1 MKYCSNCG
9 HELREGTTVC
19 TNCGQSIDGK
29 KPESSKRGMSKKS
42 KTIIIGAVI
51 LVLLITI
58 ALVIVSQM
66 LSPKNQLDNISQA
79 IEEENTALLVENIDN
94 VISETDAEAYFQYIN
109 ESGGKDTMVEDL
121 NSVQESADNMVYDEI
136 TDGMNTLLTVEENGK
151 QYLLFKNY
159 NIEIPK
165 VSVYSYEDYNI
176 EEFTYDYNDKER
188 RWNGTTDK
196 VMDLIPGIYS
206 FEGVSRI
213 DDTEYNGTMQVDL
226 TDSEHI
232 SFNPGYFNINLTE
245 NISYSS
251 LDVDF
256 DDIAI
261 KVNGE
266 DTPVDFSQYE
276 VTIGPFKS
284 GDEISIETIV
294 NAGGKQL
301 TSDPQVLNSEDAEIN
316 FEYQSNG
323 TVEPVARLELEHDQ
337 DEIRE
342 VADEQ
347 MNEEM
352 KENAREDF
360 EENLE
365 DNAEMFV
372 QSYLYALERMYLY
385 EDINEVEDYIEEG
398 SGVYNTL
405 SNNISNGTF
414 EGMSIYNISTTNY
427 QRDDNTITITAN
439 TERDYD
445 ALDGPQSFKTLYTL
459 EYDPEAL
466 TFTIVD
472 FRDI

>member
-1 MKYCSNCG
+1 
-9 HELREGTTVC
+9 
-19 TNCGQSIDGK
+19 
-29 KPESSKRGMSKKS
+29 
-42 KTIIIGAVI
+42 
-51 LVLLITI
+51 
-58 ALVIVSQM
+58 
-66 LSPKNQLDNISQA
+66 
-79 IEEENTALLVENIDN
+79 
-94 VISETDAEAYFQYIN
+94 
-109 ESGGKDTMVEDL
+109 
-121 NSVQESADNMVYDEI
+121 
-136 TDGMNTLLTVEENGK
+136 
-151 QYLLFKNY
+151 
-159 NIEIPK
+159 
-165 VSVYSYEDYNI
+165 
-176 EEFTYDYNDKER
+176 
-188 RWNGTTDK
+188 
-196 VMDLIPGIYS
+196 MDLIPGIYS
-206 FEGVSRI
+206 FEGTSRI
-213 DDTEYNGTMQVDL
+213 DDTEYSGTMQVDL

-251 LDVDF
+251 LDVDY

-266 DTPVDFSQYE
+266 DTPADFSQYE
-276 VTIGPFKS
+276 VTIGPFKY

-294 NAGGKQL
+294 NTGGKQL
-301 TSDPQVLNSEDAEIN
+301 TSDPQIVNSEDAEIN

-323 TVEPVARLELEHDQ
+323 TVEPITRLELEHDQ

-347 MNEEM
+347 MNKEM

-365 DNAEMFV
+365 DNAKLFV
-372 QSYLYALERMYLY
+372 ENYLFALETMYLY

-405 SNNISNGTF
+405 SNNISSGTF
-414 EGMSIYNISTTNY
+414 EGMLIYNISTTNY
-427 QRDDNTITITAN
+427 QREDNTITLTAN

-445 ALDGPQSFKTLYTL
+445 ALSESQSFKTVYTL
-459 EYDPEAL
+459 EYDPDAL

>member
-19 TNCGQSIDGK
+19 TNCGHSIEGK
-29 KPESSKRGMSKKS
+29 RTESIKRGMSKKS
-42 KTIIIGAVI
+42 KSIIFGAVI
-51 LVLLITI
+51 LLLLITI
-58 ALVIVSQM
+58 ALVVFSQI

-79 IEEENTALLVENIDN
+79 VEEEDPALLVENIDN
-94 VISETDAEAYFQYIN
+94 EITEVDAEAYFQYIN
-109 ESGGKDTMVEDL
+109 ESGGKDSIIEDL
-121 NSVQESADNMVYDEI
+121 NSLKESADNLVYDEI
-136 TDGMNTLLTVEENGK
+136 SDGMNTLLTVEENDK

-159 NIEIPK
+159 DIEIPK

-176 EEFTYDYNDKER
+176 DEFIYDYNEKER

-206 FEGVSRI
+206 FEGTSRI
-213 DDTEYNGTMQVDL
+213 DDTEYSGTMQVDL

-251 LDVDF
+251 LDVDY

-266 DTPVDFSQYE
+266 DTPADFSQYE
-276 VTIGPFKS
+276 VTIGPFKT

-301 TSDPQVLNSEDAEIN
+301 TSDPQVVNSEDAEIN
-316 FEYQSNG
+316 FEYQTNG
-323 TVEPVARLELEHDQ
+323 TVEPVARLELEHDK

-365 DNAEMFV
+365 DNAKLFV
-372 QSYLYALERMYLY
+372 ENYLFALETMYLY

-405 SNNISNGTF
+405 SNNISSGTF
-414 EGMSIYNISTTNY
+414 EGMLIYNISTTNY
-427 QRDDNTITITAN
+427 QREDNTITLTAN

-445 ALDGPQSFKTLYTL
+445 ALSESQSFKTVYTL
-459 EYDPEAL
+459 EYDPDAL